1 VQEAGE
7 RVRRPGARVLA
18 LLGAVALC
26 ASVGAQAEV
35 VQKGDLRIAVSG
47 KLSPHKLPRSGV
59 APIAVTVGGQISS
72 AEGGLPPQLKTLRI
86 ELNRHGR
93 LQTAGLPQCRIAQ
106 IHPASTARA
115 LRACR
120 AALVGKGSF
129 TVDAVLAGQEPY
141 PTTGR
146 LLVFNGP
153 YKGQR
158 ALLGQIYA
166 ARPFAT
172 SFVIPF
178 LIHTGGKG
186 RYGTV
191 LSATVPRALA
201 SWGHVT
207 AIQMRLARRY
217 SYRGERRSFIS
228 AGCPAPE
235 GFPGALFSLARTR
248 FGFAG
253 GVSLSSALVRS
264 CRVG

>member
-1 VQEAGE
+1 M
-7 RVRRPGARVLA
+7 RPSAAATALLA
-18 LLGAVALC
+18 LLAL
-26 ASVGAQAEV
+26 AAAARAEV
-35 VQKGDLRIAVSG
+35 VQEGEVRIAVSG
-47 KLSPHKLPRSGV
+47 KLSPHKLPRQGT

-72 AEGGLPPQLKTLRI
+72 ADGSLPPQLKTLRI

-93 LQTAGLPQCRIAQ
+93 LETTGLPQCRIAQ

-153 YKGQR
+153 YKGHP

-166 ARPFAT
+166 ERPFAT

-178 LIHTGGKG
+178 LIGAGGKG

-191 LSATVPRALA
+191 LRATVPAALA

-228 AGCPAPE
+228 AGCPAPA
-235 GFPGALFSLARTR
+235 GFPGALFSLARTT

-253 GVSLSSALVRS
+253 GVSVSSALVRS